1 MPVLLQ
7 DVRANSRAEHA
18 AGRPSGSPSSLPSS
32 QFSEVERRIHF
43 LEFLRHGS
51 SGFQRFK
58 DDVSES
64 LPCPLTEASPSLL
77 MKVYSVLQTMPS
89 DSRASVL
96 QASSAELEK
105 FYVTFDS
112 GADTHVLS
120 LPAAH
125 ALFDQKMLS
134 NLRIIGVGGHPL
146 PAAMMGKL
154 IICVQDPV
162 SLERFII
169 DLGVAHAMDNCPL
182 NLLSVSLLIKAGATV
197 HFEQG
202 NSYFQV
208 FPGAPP
214 IPFVQRGGMFQL
226 LASKGSLPADDPESP
241 LSVACHG
248 QVYGVAAD
256 LDVWHQR
263 VRHIPMQDLV
273 KIDKF
278 NLVDGLKLRGRISP
292 SSCSCDA
299 CRQAKIKRAPER
311 DTRAHQRAATHVGAI
326 VSTDTKEVPYVS
338 LHGYRYVMVFV
349 DQFSKLSFVYFLR
362 SKSDSADALRQYLAD
377 MKHLGVTVAA
387 IHSDRGSEFF
397 EQDGETLFDR
407 NRRIHDFRKCCVDN
421 NVVHVVRPV
430 ENKEKFAEVF
440 FRDHFRAVDTM
451 LWAARL
457 APCLWPQALGYSV
470 FVFNRTPLES
480 LGGRA
485 PLQVVTGL
493 KPRWDNFKVWGCT
506 AYEHIPNDKFGKVP
520 GIPRGRKLIFVG
532 FHPTA
537 SGFLLFDPETRRF
550 LSSVNVYFYENFN
563 ERIDALRHHDRRREL
578 LQKGLP
584 QPIILDDFDDPKSSA
599 VRSLYIDPDSPPPAD
614 APFSDVEYG
623 LESASASGSP
633 AQHSLGKLIPSPRA
647 DAAPPL
653 WGN

>member
-1 MPVLLQ
+1 
-7 DVRANSRAEHA
+7 
-18 AGRPSGSPSSLPSS
+18 
-32 QFSEVERRIHF
+32 
-43 LEFLRHGS
+43 
-51 SGFQRFK
+51 
-58 DDVSES
+58 
-64 LPCPLTEASPSLL
+64 
-77 MKVYSVLQTMPS
+77 MKVYSVLQTLPS
-89 DSRASVL
+89 DSRVSVF

-125 ALFDQKMLS
+125 ALFDKKMLS

-226 LASKGSLPADDPESP
+226 LASKGSLPADDSESP
-241 LSVACHG
+241 LSVASHG

-311 DTRAHQRAATHVGAI
+311 DTRAHQRPATRVGAI

-338 LHGYRYVMVFV
+338 LLGYRYVMVFV
-349 DQFSKLSFVYFLR
+349 DQFSKLSFVF
-362 SKSDSADALRQYLAD
+362 
-377 MKHLGVTVAA
+377 
-387 IHSDRGSEFF
+387 
-397 EQDGETLFDR
+397 
-407 NRRIHDFRKCCVDN
+407 
-421 NVVHVVRPV
+421 P
-430 ENKEKFAEVF
+430 
-440 FRDHFRAVDTM
+440 
-451 LWAARL
+451 
-457 APCLWPQALGYSV
+457 
-470 FVFNRTPLES
+470 S
-480 LGGRA
+480 L
-485 PLQVVTGL
+485 Q
-493 KPRWDNFKVWGCT
+493 
-506 AYEHIPNDKFGKVP
+506 
-520 GIPRGRKLIFVG
+520 
-532 FHPTA
+532 
-537 SGFLLFDPETRRF
+537 
-550 LSSVNVYFYENFN
+550 
-563 ERIDALRHHDRRREL
+563 ERICWC
-578 LQKGLP
+578 P
-584 QPIILDDFDDPKSSA
+584 TSVSC
-599 VRSLYIDPDSPPPAD
+599 
-614 APFSDVEYG
+614 
-623 LESASASGSP
+623 
-633 AQHSLGKLIPSPRA
+633 
-647 DAAPPL
+647 
-653 WGN
+653 